1 MDTLTLIAIAVALA
15 MDAFAV
21 SIAVGISLKQVRP
34 RQAFRLSFHFGL
46 FQALMPLLGWS
57 VGVQLRDFIESYSHL
72 IAFALLAY
80 VGTNMI
86 REAFSEDED
95 EDTHKKDPTKGMSL
109 VMLSVATSIDALAVG
124 FSLSLLK
131 LSIIFPVIVIGFVAL
146 GFTLLGLFLGKKA
159 AGVSFISKPAEILGG
174 IVLWGIG
181 IKIILDS
188 GILQRFFS

>member
-34 RQAFRLSFHFGL
+34 RPAFRLSFHFGL

>member
-57 VGVQLRDFIESYSHL
+57 AGVQLRDFIESYSHL